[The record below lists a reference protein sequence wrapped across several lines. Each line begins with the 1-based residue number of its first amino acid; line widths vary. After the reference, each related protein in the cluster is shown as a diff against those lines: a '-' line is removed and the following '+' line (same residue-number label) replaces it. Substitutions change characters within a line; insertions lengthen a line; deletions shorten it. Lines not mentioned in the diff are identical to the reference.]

1 MEAMKWAWDFFQNQ
15 GEAVMKKIFNLLFGI
30 CLLVGCGNVEEAVSL
45 AGKKFV
51 MQNAENGATITL
63 EFSDNGNDYYGQVVN
78 NYFGSYKISGNNI
91 TFGAGGT
98 TMMMGPREEMEA
110 ERHYFEN
117 LEKVKTYTLQNDVLA
132 LTTSDGKVLEF
143 KEK

>member
-1 MEAMKWAWDFFQNQ
+1 
-15 GEAVMKKIFNLLFGI
+15 MKKFLGLLAGI
-30 CLLVGCGNVEEAVSL
+30 CLLAGCSSAGEQISL

-51 MQNAENGATITL
+51 MQNSEAGTTVTL
-63 EFSDNGNDYYGQVVN
+63 EFADSGNDYYGQVVN
-78 NYFGSYKISGNNI
+78 NYFGSYKIFKDRI
-91 TFGAGGT
+91 TFSAGGT

-110 ERHYFEN
+110 EGRYFAD
-117 LEKVKTYTLQNDVLA
+117 LTKVKTYTLQNDVLT

>member
-1 MEAMKWAWDFFQNQ
+1 
-15 GEAVMKKIFNLLFGI
+15 MKKFLGLLAGI
-30 CLLVGCGNVEEAVSL
+30 CLLAGCSSAGEQISL

-51 MQNAENGATITL
+51 MQNSEAGTTVTL
-63 EFSDNGNDYYGQVVN
+63 EFADSGNDYYGQVVN
-78 NYFGSYKISGNNI
+78 NYFGSYKIFNDRI
-91 TFGAGGT
+91 TFSAGGT

-110 ERHYFEN
+110 EGRYFAD
-117 LEKVKTYTLQNDVLA
+117 LTKVKTYTLQNDVLT

>member
-1 MEAMKWAWDFFQNQ
+1 MSGDLFFKHK
-15 GEAVMKKIFNLLFGI
+15 EIKMKKLFSILAGI
-30 CLLVGCGNVEEAVSL
+30 CLFVGCSNAGEQISL

-51 MQNAENGATITL
+51 MQNSEAGTTITL
-63 EFSDNGNDYYGQVVN
+63 EFADSGNDYYGQVVN
-78 NYFGSYKISGNNI
+78 NYFGSYKIFNDRI
-91 TFGAGGT
+91 TFSAGGT

-110 ERHYFEN
+110 EGRYFAD
-117 LEKVKTYTLQNDVLA
+117 LTKVKTYTLQNDVLT